1 MYSGYGIALHAGGLW
16 SFGNEFAGNVVISG
30 FGSVSTNVTRNLM
43 CNVSINVL
51 STASTDVH
59 KKKVRYKM
67 DCCILHTVI
76 LLFIAVI
83 VC

>member
-16 SFGNEFAGNVVISG
+16 SFGNDFAGNVVISG
-30 FGSVSTNVTRNLM
+30 FGSVSTNVTRNPM
-43 CNVSINVL
+43 SNVSI
-51 STASTDVH
+51 DVH

-76 LLFIAVI
+76 LLFIAAI